1 MRRGA
6 MAEGGNDGD
15 RNWSMWLRL
24 LSHSVRDTAGS
35 TSADDTT
42 VLRAVKNLHRLCAKG
57 EQNDDL
63 VGRVYP
69 HLVKI
74 FNRCSASLLSQ
85 KASTGL
91 LLLAILQF
99 FLDFGEIVL
108 HDSDPSL
115 RTFFRSCLS
124 RQYADATV
132 AAATLKF
139 LNQNKAKL
147 VVAHPALLPQYYPLL
162 LKLVAWGSSK
172 LDQAFT
178 DLLPALTG
186 PSSFLPLFPALLD
199 LPTLVLALENI
210 QSSSGAAPGTS
221 SGSKKSPAPEVLL
234 ALMDEAYTGSV
245 IADSQ
250 GDDGAGAK
258 DEPEAFFADLL
269 KDENEGL
276 AERHWS
282 FPGMAAALQSLVG
295 SSPSERL
302 QHAMTLA
309 PILLHIYF
317 TIALRDV
324 NDCTKIAA

>member
-24 LSHSVRDTAGS
+24 LSHSVRDTAGC

-124 RQYADATV
+124 SPGNM
-132 AAATLKF
+132 LM
-139 LNQNKAKL
+139 LL
-147 VVAHPALLPQYYPLL
+147 WLLPP
-162 LKLVAWGSSK
+162 
-172 LDQAFT
+172 
-178 DLLPALTG
+178 
-186 PSSFLPLFPALLD
+186 
-199 LPTLVLALENI
+199 
-210 QSSSGAAPGTS
+210 
-221 SGSKKSPAPEVLL
+221 
-234 ALMDEAYTGSV
+234 
-245 IADSQ
+245 
-250 GDDGAGAK
+250 
-258 DEPEAFFADLL
+258 
-269 KDENEGL
+269 
-276 AERHWS
+276 
-282 FPGMAAALQSLVG
+282 
-295 SSPSERL
+295 
-302 QHAMTLA
+302 
-309 PILLHIYF
+309 
-317 TIALRDV
+317 
-324 NDCTKIAA
+324 